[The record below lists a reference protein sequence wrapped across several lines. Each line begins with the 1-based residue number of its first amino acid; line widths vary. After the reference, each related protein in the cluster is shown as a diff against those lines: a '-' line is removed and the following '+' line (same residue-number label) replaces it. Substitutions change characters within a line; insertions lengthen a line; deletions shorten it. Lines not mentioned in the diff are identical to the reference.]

1 LAGPSASTTDE
12 TSNLRVQAATSDAAM
27 TMASSQTSVVWLDL
41 KVGSP
46 RPRLLEHRIVA

>member
-1 LAGPSASTTDE
+1 VAED
-12 TSNLRVQAATSDAAM
+12 AASDAAT